1 MPAVEKLAALAAV
14 LIFFA
19 AGWGLGELLPA
30 VRRLRAGV
38 RHAYLYLL
46 GVAWVAGGIYAL
58 SHLFAIP
65 LRRPLVLILALVPVA
80 AGLAARWAR
89 RRRSGAVVEA
99 SPASAPPAGGDL
111 AVAPSTAGDRLS
123 APARAPAV
131 RRRRPRL
138 LAAMA
143 WTLALAVSLAV
154 LAEVVS
160 RPLHDWDGRMT
171 WTTQARYVREAGTV
185 DAPVLRGREWFVTLT
200 HYPLL
205 LPLTQVATMELAGAG
220 DDDPAGRPPYALFL
234 PVFFALLWG
243 GVRRSGSTAAA
254 AYTVLAASLLPFLAF
269 YPGGGA
275 NSSYSDLPLA
285 CFYGGALLLLLAP
298 RLEVSSGVA
307 GGLLLGAAVLAKDEG
322 APLAF
327 AALVLAA
334 ATLLWRQLRSRRR
347 RRRRGRPEGPRSGGR
362 RAFVPLLIAAG
373 CVLAAS
379 ALLASWR
386 AGIPLRNTPDY
397 RGFLARDGLLKPL
410 VERTPMLLGK
420 VRFEMI
426 DLRHWGIFWSVVPVV
441 LVAGRRGL
449 RRSTTLALAL
459 AALAPLALIGF
470 VYLITDLPTELPRM
484 TWNRFLVQAG
494 IPIFVL
500 FGWALADLLRR
511 ARWLPRAL
519 RGR

>member
-1 MPAVEKLAALAAV
+1 MPSTEKLAALGAV
-14 LIFFA
+14 LLFFA
-19 AGWGLGELLPA
+19 AGWGIGELLPA
-30 VRRLRAGV
+30 VRRLRPGV
-38 RHAYLYLL
+38 RQAYLYLL
-46 GVAWVAGGIYAL
+46 GVAWVAGGMYAL

-65 LRRPLVLILALVPVA
+65 LRRPLILTLALLPVA
-80 AGLAARWAR
+80 AGLVSRVAR
-89 RRRSGAVVEA
+89 RTGPGEA
-99 SPASAPPAGGDL
+99 AAPAAPP
-111 AVAPSTAGDRLS
+111 
-123 APARAPAV
+123 PAA

-138 LAAMA
+138 LNALA
-143 WTLALAVSLAV
+143 WTIALAVSLAV
-154 LAEVVS
+154 LAEVIS
-160 RPLHDWDGRMT
+160 RPLRDWDGRMT
-171 WTTQARYVREAGTV
+171 WTTQARYVREAATV

-234 PVFFALLWG
+234 PAFFALLWG

-285 CFYGGALLLLLAP
+285 CFYGGGLLLLLAP
-298 RLEVSSGVA
+298 RLEVSSGLA
-307 GGLLLGAAVLAKDEG
+307 AGLLLGAAVVAKDEG
-322 APLAF
+322 ALLAF
-327 AALVLAA
+327 AALALAV
-334 ATLLWRQLRSRRR
+334 ATLFWRRFRNRRR
-347 RRRRGRPEGPRSGGR
+347 SRRRGRPEGSRTAALH
-362 RAFVPLLIAAG
+362 AFLPLLIAAG
-373 CVLAAS
+373 CVLAAF

-397 RGFLARDGLLKPL
+397 RGFLARDGILKPL

-420 VRFEMI
+420 IRFEMI
-426 DLRHWGIFWSVVPVV
+426 DLRHWGIFWSVAPIV
-441 LVAGRRGL
+441 LIAGRRGL
-449 RRSTTLALAL
+449 RRSAAPALAL

-484 TWNRFLVQAG
+484 TWNRFLTQAG

-519 RGR
+519 RGTWKGAHTP